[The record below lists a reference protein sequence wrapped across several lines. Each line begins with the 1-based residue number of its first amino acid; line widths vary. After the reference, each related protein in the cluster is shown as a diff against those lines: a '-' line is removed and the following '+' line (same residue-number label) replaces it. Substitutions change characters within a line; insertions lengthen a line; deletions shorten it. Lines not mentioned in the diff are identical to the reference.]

1 MISKNRIIGAVEI
14 GTHKVAALVG
24 EFAGGR
30 RLNIIGLGS
39 CHAQGVIKGSIVDMK
54 AASDCT
60 HAAIEAAERKAGAR
74 IDGVYLA
81 QTGAHLD
88 GFYHEGSV
96 NVSSADNLVDR
107 ADIAMVCELARG
119 KELPAERAIVQYL
132 RRPYRLDGQAVPNP
146 ENLSGRKLEVGYWTV
161 HGDKRKVS
169 DGIHLI
175 NGFNLKVDE
184 IILASLASGTMVTTH
199 EERRNGVLVLDIGR
213 GTTDYVLYRDGYPWV
228 TGTIPVGGDHL
239 TNDLA
244 LGLRL
249 TSGQAEAMKLR
260 HGSAIVT
267 SKDRN
272 EKVWLNGDFAIGD
285 RHFPRQAVEQITAL
299 RIVELLEVVK
309 KKLGP
314 AFVPEM
320 LGAGVVV
327 TGGTSKLMAI
337 DEAATAVFGVA
348 ARRGELPTSLADEL
362 RDPQFSTV
370 LGLLYY
376 GLNQINENSPI
387 AANRGGRGG
396 LMERFSRL
404 FANA

>member
-14 GTHKVAALVG
+14 GTHKVAALIG

-30 RLNIIGLGS
+30 RLNIIGLGACS
-39 CHAQGVIKGSIVDMK
+39 AQGVIKGSIVDYK
-54 AASDCT
+54 AASDCA

-74 IDGVYLA
+74 IDGIYLA
-81 QTGAHLD
+81 QTGAHID

-107 ADIAMVCELARG
+107 DDIATVCELARN
-119 KELPAERAIVQYL
+119 KELPAERSVVQYL
-132 RRPYRLDGQAVPNP
+132 RRPFRLDGQPVPNP
-146 ENLSGRKLEVGYWTV
+146 ESLSGRKLEVGYWTV
-161 HGDKRKVS
+161 HGDKRRIS

-184 IILASLASGTMVTTH
+184 IILASLASGTMVTAP

-213 GTTDYVLYRDGYPWV
+213 GTTDYVLYRDGYPWI
-228 TGTIPVGGDHL
+228 TGVVPVGGDHL

-260 HGSAIVT
+260 HGSAIIT
-267 SKDRN
+267 SRDRN

-285 RHFPRQAVEQITAL
+285 RHFPRQAVEQITAV
-299 RIVELLEVVK
+299 RITELLEVVK

-320 LGAGVVV
+320 LGAGVVL
-327 TGGTSKLMAI
+327 TGGTSKLMAA
-337 DEAATAVFGVA
+337 DEAAAAVFGVA
-348 ARRGELPTSLADEL
+348 ARRGELPTNLADEL
-362 RDPQFSTV
+362 RDSQYSTV

-376 GLNQINENSPI
+376 GLNQINERHPSLQP
-387 AANRGGRGG
+387 RRHGG
-396 LMERFSRL
+396 LMERFTRL

>member
-14 GTHKVAALVG
+14 GTHKVSALVG
-24 EFAGGR
+24 ELASGR
-30 RLNIIGLGS
+30 RLNIVGLGS
-39 CHAQGVIKGSIVDMK
+39 CAAQGVIKGSIVDFK
-54 AASDCT
+54 AASDCA
-60 HAAIEAAERKAGAR
+60 HAALEAAERKAGAR
-74 IDGVYLA
+74 IEGIYLS

-96 NVSSADNLVDR
+96 NVSSADNLVGR
-107 ADIAMVCELARG
+107 GDIATVCELARG
-119 KELPAERAIVQYL
+119 KELPPERSVVQRL
-132 RRPYRLDGQAVPNP
+132 RRPFRLDGQPVPNP

-184 IILASLASGTMVTTH
+184 IILASLASGTMVTTV

-213 GTTDYVLYRDGYPWV
+213 GTTDYVLYRDGYPWL
-228 TGTIPVGGDHL
+228 TGVLTVGGDHL

-260 HGSAIVT
+260 HGSAVVT

-272 EKVWLNGDFAIGD
+272 EKVWLNGDFSIGD

-299 RIVELLEVVK
+299 RITELFEVVR

-320 LGAGVVV
+320 LGAGVVL

-337 DEAATAVFGVA
+337 DEAAAQVFGVA
-348 ARRGELPTSLADEL
+348 ARRGEFPSNLADEL
-362 RDPQFSTV
+362 RDPQYATS
-370 LGLLYY
+370 LGLLFY
-376 GLNQINENSPI
+376 GLNQINDRNPVGAPRERN
-387 AANRGGRGG
+387 G
-396 LMERFSRL
+396 LMGRFARL